1 MTMTSDMTGEFRRR
15 VDRVL
20 DPEFTEDLL
29 DVPPGELRS
38 RLRDAREE
46 EDAISYVRR
55 NLHGRIAL
63 LTDELLARRGGR
75 GTSHS
80 VDALASALGE
90 TGALSRGAR
99 QGVALR
105 ASVVAGRR
113 GAERVLSETHLAN
126 LPDLDEDEIEGLLDR
141 AEGAER
147 ELSEVRHRLHEVIDA
162 LEDELAGRY
171 KNGLE
176 LPLGRLR

>member
-1 MTMTSDMTGEFRRR
+1 MSMSGEMSGFRRR
-15 VDRVL
+15 IDRVL
-20 DPEFTEDLL
+20 DPEFSDELAS
-29 DVPPGELRS
+29 VSPAELRS

-63 LTDELLARRGGR
+63 LSDELLGRRGGR
-75 GTSHS
+75 GTNRSI
-80 VDALASALGE
+80 DALVGALGE
-90 TGALSRGAR
+90 PGGSSRGAR
-99 QGVALR
+99 QGIALR
-105 ASVVAGRR
+105 AAEVTGRR
-113 GAERVLSETHLAN
+113 GAERVLSELHLAN
-126 LPDLDEDEIEGLLDR
+126 LPDLSEDDIDELLGRLDE
-141 AEGAER
+141 AER
-147 ELSEVRHRLHEVIDA
+147 ELSETRRHLHRVIDI

>member
-1 MTMTSDMTGEFRRR
+1 MTANETFRRR
-15 VDRVL
+15 IDRVL
-20 DPEFTEDLL
+20 DPEFTDDLSGAS
-29 DVPPGELRS
+29 PGELRS

-75 GTSHS
+75 GTHRS
-80 VDALASALGE
+80 VDALVGALGVE
-90 TGALSRGAR
+90 GTGSRGAR
-99 QGVALR
+99 QGLALR
-105 ASVVAGRR
+105 ATKVAGRR
-113 GAERVLSETHLAN
+113 GAERVLSDAHLAN
-126 LPDLDEDEIEGLLDR
+126 LPDLDEAAIDELLGR
-141 AEGAER
+141 LESAER
-147 ELSEVRHRLHEVIDA
+147 ELSEVRQRLHHVIDA

-176 LPLGRLR
+176 LPLERLR